1 MLYATMAATL
11 RRRLQ
16 DVAED
21 AFADAVINEYLDVG
35 ISMLQAHIHAVNPA
49 AFISTNTF
57 ATAAGTDLYAKQVS
71 SLRIIRAE
79 MAKDSGG
86 YSNLPLRNFYDLV
99 EVQEGAFGND
109 TAAISDLGDK
119 WLMRPEPDVVKT
131 VRVWY
136 VPILTSSVYWD
147 AFEAQIPTAL
157 QPLAIDFAYVEA
169 MGEGVDDPGVGE
181 ARKRIA
187 EKLALLPELYGRTAE
202 QVAPL
207 SMSPFSSSGR

>member
-49 AFISTNTF
+49 AFISVDDF
-57 ATAAGTDLYAKQVS
+57 STAAGTDLYDKQTN
-71 SLRIIRAE
+71 SLRIIRVE
-79 MAKDSGG
+79 MEKTSGG
-86 YSNLPLRNFYDLV
+86 YSKLPLRNFYELI
-99 EVQEGAFGND
+99 EVDAAFTND
-109 TAAISDLGDK
+109 SAGIADLGHQ
-119 WLMRPEPDVVKT
+119 WLIRPTPDAIKT
-131 VRVWY
+131 VRAWH
-136 VPILTSSVYWD
+136 VPELTTSTLWD
-147 AFEAQIPTAL
+147 ANATRVFTVL
-157 QPLAIDFAYVEA
+157 HPLCIDFAYVEA
-169 MGEGVDDPGVGE
+169 MGEGVDVPGVEE
-181 ARKRIA
+181 ARRRIA
-187 EKLALLPELYGRTAE
+187 EKLVLLPDLYGRTAE